1 MANAIISANAPE
13 LNVIDGLPVV
23 SSLTIAENF
32 DKKHGDVLRDIHS
45 ISKDLPGEMR
55 ERNFALSQYEGKT
68 PTGGTRSY
76 PMYLLTRDGFTLV
89 AMGFTGKKA
98 LAWKVKYIQAFN
110 AMERALLEGKHG
122 EPVILPSGDTLSP
135 AEQAHLHAIVKAK
148 VGMMPKD
155 LRRTGFSEVWARF
168 NAHFQIA
175 RYAQLAPAKMGEAV
189 EYLVGME
196 VKAQKALPTHAEQAA
211 ASALAVYTKNK
222 RTSPPDYRT
231 HSEVKARLNGV
242 QRDLIENAN
251 TLLACLDNIDKKVL
265 DAFHNPA
272 RRGEI
277 ATNTDRVLDHFRR
290 SLLRSKEA
298 LENQLNA
305 CNDTLSGVIG
315 MARILEDPQA
325 SGKAVMYGVQTF

>member
-13 LNVIDGLPVV
+13 LNVINGLPVV
-23 SSLTIAENF
+23 SSLTLADHFEKQHFQVMRDIRDLSKDIPE
-32 DKKHGDVLRDIHS
+32 DLRDS
-45 ISKDLPGEMR
+45 
-55 ERNFALSQYEGKT
+55 NFVCSQYEGKT

-135 AEQAHLHAIVKAK
+135 AEQAHLHAIVSAKAGMLPADIQRK
-148 VGMMPKD
+148 V
-155 LRRTGFSEVWARF
+155 RSEIWTRF
-168 NAHFQIA
+168 NRHFRIA

-211 ASALAVYTKNK
+211 ASALAAYNSLPLPELFDDGISDKEQDK
-222 RTSPPDYRT
+222 RLKR
-231 HSEVKARLNGV
+231 VL
-242 QRDLIENAN
+242 RDLHAMQEKCGGLIDEIRICLSPKGRKIFLPAD
-251 TLLACLDNIDKKVL
+251 LDNTYKTLQHLNFSATAGVYMTRQALIS
-265 DAFHNPA
+265 AYHIG
-272 RRGEI
+272 RGVE
-277 ATNTDRVLDHFRR
+277 F
-290 SLLRSKEA
+290 
-298 LENQLNA
+298 
-305 CNDTLSGVIG
+305 C
-315 MARILEDPQA
+315 
-325 SGKAVMYGVQTF
+325 

>member
-1 MANAIISANAPE
+1 MLCMPVRKLPAYMNSINPKKVRPE
-13 LNVIDGLPVV
+13 LRAKIELYQNESD
-23 SSLTIAENF
+23 
-32 DKKHGDVLRDIHS
+32 D
-45 ISKDLPGEMR
+45 
-55 ERNFALSQYEGKT
+55 ALWAYWNEG
-68 PTGGTRSY
+68 
-76 PMYLLTRDGFTLV
+76 
-89 AMGFTGKKA
+89 
-98 LAWKVKYIQAFN
+98 QAVRP
-110 AMERALLEGKHG
+110 AAH
-122 EPVILPSGDTLSP
+122 GDTLSP
-135 AEQAHLHAIVKAK
+135 AEQAQLHAIVSAKAGMLPADIQRK
-148 VGMMPKD
+148 V
-155 LRRTGFSEVWARF
+155 RSEIWTRF
-168 NAHFQIA
+168 NRHFTIA

-277 ATNTDRVLDHFRR
+277 ATNTDTVLDHFRR